1 MGVNPVIVHR
11 THNDAE
17 AALIK
22 GLLEEE
28 GIACNIASDIPHG
41 VYPITV
47 DGLGEI
53 RISVAETNAEAAKA
67 IIHAYFE

>member
-1 MGVNPVIVHR
+1 MAKEPVIVRR
-11 THNDAE
+11 THSDAE

-22 GLLEEE
+22 GLLGDE
-28 GIACNIASDIPHG
+28 GIACNIASDVPHS

-47 DGLGEI
+47 AGLGEI
-53 RISVAETNAEAAKA
+53 RISVAETDAEAAKA